1 MKVRKHRLVS
11 NRIDMYGDGGTS
23 ESTEG
28 QCRHV
33 SPSKDVTCNVISD
46 VFFVATINSLHV
58 YAVFHFAKAIVAT
71 FKFGEMAWI

>member
-1 MKVRKHRLVS
+1 
-11 NRIDMYGDGGTS
+11 MYGDGGTS

-46 VFFVATINSLHV
+46 AFFVATINSMHV
-58 YAVFHFAKAIVAT
+58 FKVFHFAKAIGYNHG
-71 FKFGEMAWI
+71 FKFEEMAWI